1 MEFKINNHKWRIEEK
16 SKQELINMYNE
27 QYEETYFVFGLTL
40 RAKHLIYINK
50 EMCKDQKIKTLKHEL
65 THCYIWEYGLY
76 NVPNFNEE
84 MACDLVSSSN
94 DFINEVVR
102 EYLEQN
108 KPYIER
114 LKERYKDD
122 IIDALY
128 SMETNNEYKSKH

>member
-16 SKQELINMYNE
+16 SKQKLINMYNE

-50 EMCKDQKIKTLKHEL
+50 EMCEDQKIKTLKHEL
-65 THCYIWEYGLY
+65 THCYIWEYGFY

-84 MACDLVSSSN
+84 MVCDFVSSSN
-94 DFINEVVR
+94 DFINEIVK

-122 IIDALY
+122 IIDAL
-128 SMETNNEYKSKH
+128 